1 MKKQRKIIHLY
12 LLILGLFIVIGYST
26 VSKAATSA
34 EDFTYKQ
41 SGNVVS
47 ITKYNGLSSVV
58 NVGEA
63 FPDAEEIS
71 IESYAFSLNTSITQ
85 VILPETVVSIGE
97 AAFKSCSNLQT
108 VSFSAETKSLVFGK
122 SVFEKC
128 TSLVGLAIPDCVNV
142 VPERLCYNCSSL
154 GSVTLPERC
163 TSIGNEAFMNCGALK
178 NIHIPG
184 NCTSIGEKAFTRCS
198 VLSSVV
204 FEETTE
210 ENRTFTLGGSAFS
223 SCSMLT
229 SISLPKGCTNV
240 PANAFWCCKGLKS
253 IMIPD
258 ECTGIQAGAF
268 YACYALSQINSDSN
282 QNAILPKECKT
293 VGNEA
298 FRECTSL
305 KNVEIPSAC
314 ASVGDNTFDDC
325 TGLNAVTF
333 INPDTSIGTEA
344 FPTLDSAPNFVI
356 YCNQIGSVTIY
367 AQSNGIN
374 YKTGVQS
381 IKLTKLPTVT
391 EYMYSTNG
399 SLDLTGMEVKAQ
411 VLSETSDV
419 GFVYE
424 DVEIS
429 ECAISGFDS
438 TKPGIQT
445 ITVAYA
451 GGYTSF
457 EIKVYCNLEK
467 TTVTVDPATYT
478 GENVKPSFVVF
489 GNETG
494 QGLRPETD
502 YICTYQN
509 NKNAGTEASI
519 TLKGTGFYKGEKTV
533 SFTISPKS
541 LEDNNTV
548 ITVEDMTY
556 TGKQLCPV
564 PVVTCDGKQLTT
576 DKEYVVTYGTNTD
589 VGKGLVSVEGIGN
602 YKGSVK
608 KWFNINASSLS
619 GENNDGNTTSGDNT
633 PPSDTGTNDSGST
646 NNTTV
651 QTNIRKKKPKK
662 GKTYACDNMYYKV
675 TGSSTVTFTK
685 PVKKNVKEIVIPDEV
700 MINGWSFKVTKINKK
715 ACYKNK
721 YITSVIVGDNVTHVG
736 DMAFAY
742 CKKLNYVSFGTSVTS
757 IGAKAMYNDTKLNK
771 VVIKSKK
778 LKKVGRYAFKGI
790 SKNKKANI
798 ISPNKKTEEI
808 YKKKI
813 KDANK

>member
-1 MKKQRKIIHLY
+1 MKKQRKLTHLY

-71 IESYAFSLNTSITQ
+71 IGSYAFSLNTSITQ
-85 VILPETVVSIGE
+85 VILPENVVSIGE

-108 VSFSAETKSLVFGK
+108 VIFSAETKSLVFGK

-128 TSLVGLAIPDCVNV
+128 TSLVGLSIPDCVNV

-163 TSIGNEAFMNCGALK
+163 TSIGEEAFMNCSALG
-178 NIHIPG
+178 NIQIPG
-184 NCTSIGEKAFTRCS
+184 NCISIGGSAFTRCS

-204 FEETTE
+204 FEEPTE

-229 SISLPKGCTNV
+229 SISLPKGCTNI
-240 PANAFWCCKGLKS
+240 PANTFWCCKGLNS

-268 YACYALSQINSDSN
+268 YACYALSQINSANIQD
-282 QNAILPKECKT
+282 AILPKECIT

-305 KNVEIPSAC
+305 KNVEIPSVC
-314 ASVGDNTFDDC
+314 TSIGDNAFDDC
-325 TGLNAVTF
+325 TGLNVVTF
-333 INPDTSIGTEA
+333 FNPDTGIGTNA
-344 FPTLDSAPNFVI
+344 FPDVRKAPNLVI
-356 YCNQIGSVTIY
+356 NCDQIGSVTIY

-381 IKLTKLPTVT
+381 ITLTKYPTVT

-411 VLSETSDV
+411 VLSETSDNE
-419 GFVYE
+419 FIYE
-424 DVEIS
+424 DVDIS
-429 ECAISGFDS
+429 KCTISGFDS
-438 TKPGIQT
+438 TQPGIQT

-451 GGYTSF
+451 GKQASYN
-457 EIKVYCNLEK
+457 IKVYYSLEK
-467 TTVTVDPATYT
+467 TTVTVAPVTYT
-478 GENVKPSFVVF
+478 GDNLKPSFVVY

-519 TLKGTGFYKGEKTV
+519 TLTGTGFYKGEKTV

-556 TGKQLCPV
+556 TGNQLCPV
-564 PVVTCDGKQLTT
+564 PVVTCDGKQLTS
-576 DKEYVVTYGTNTD
+576 DKDYIVTYGANTD
-589 VGKGLVSVEGIGN
+589 VGKGFVSVEGIGN

-608 KWFNINASSLS
+608 QWFNINAVSTDKTEATDTEKNDSSS
-619 GENNDGNTTSGDNT
+619 TGETGASANTTME
-633 PPSDTGTNDSGST
+633 
-646 NNTTV
+646 
-651 QTNIRKKKPKK
+651 KPKK

-675 TGSSTVTFTK
+675 TGSSTVTFMK
-685 PVKKNVKEIVIPDEV
+685 LVKKKVKKIVIPDEV

-721 YITSVIVGDNVTHVG
+721 NITKVIVGNNVTHVG

-742 CKKLNYVSFGTSVTS
+742 CSKLQNVTLGTGITH
-757 IGAKAMYNDTKLNK
+757 IGKKAMYQDKKMKRLN
-771 VVIKSKK
+771 IKSKK
-778 LKKVGRYAFKGI
+778 LKVIGRYAFKGFK
-790 SKNKKANI
+790 KNK
-798 ISPNKKTEEI
+798 ISV
-808 YKKKI
+808 YKKMIPRYNVLYK
-813 KDANK
+813 KAHE